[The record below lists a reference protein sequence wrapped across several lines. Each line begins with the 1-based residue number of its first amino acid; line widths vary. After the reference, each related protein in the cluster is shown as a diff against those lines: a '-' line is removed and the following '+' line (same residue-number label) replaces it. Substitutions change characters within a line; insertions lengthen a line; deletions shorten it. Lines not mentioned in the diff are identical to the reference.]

1 MSWVSKYNKQ
11 YVDEDTFLKRLD
23 IFAKNFEMVS
33 KLMEEEHLGQ
43 SFLGDNLLEMHELE
57 MNQFA
62 DWTDEEYQQLLS
74 FKPDLSKKP
83 QNSSS
88 ETA

>member
-33 KLMEEEHLGQ
+33 KLMEEEHQGQ